1 MGLNIW
7 LKTWFMRN
15 CQRVSRMVDFTTNSP
30 QLVNILTDIFMV
42 NYPNFGHSDGCTLNL
57 HFPDESLYRAFSR
70 CILITNVSIHFRM
83 SHFRGCLLFIIKT
96 RLSLRILNPIPF
108 QASIL
113 QFPWFFP

>member
-7 LKTWFMRN
+7 LETWFMRN

-42 NYPNFGHSDGCTLNL
+42 NYRNFGHSDGRTLNL

-70 CILITNVSIHFRM
+70 CILITE
-83 SHFRGCLLFIIKT
+83 
-96 RLSLRILNPIPF
+96 PF
-108 QASIL
+108 QMCPIL
-113 QFPWFFP
+113 EVVRSLLLKLGFLCIS